1 MLKSFCEG
9 AFAQVAAF
17 QWTVSIVDQQL
28 EEFFSR
34 FERANQSSDIAAFG
48 ELYDERFMFGNPN
61 GVQTVERDAF
71 LKVIPKMKAHFSSM
85 GLLERSVHTVD
96 AHALSPKYL
105 LATVAWRMGIQ
116 TLSGRTHVDVVATYV
131 LMRGSEGALTIVFQ
145 IDHQD
150 LATVIKDQLENQ

>member
-1 MLKSFCEG
+1 
-9 AFAQVAAF
+9 
-17 QWTVSIVDQQL
+17 VSIVDQEL
-28 EEFFSR
+28 EKFFSR

-48 ELYDERFMFGNPN
+48 ELYGERFMFGSPT

-85 GLLERSVHTVD
+85 GLFERNVDSVD

-116 TLSGRTHVDVVATYV
+116 TLSGRTHVDVLASYV
-131 LMRGSEGALTIVFQ
+131 LMRGSEGALSIVFQ

-150 LATVIKDQLENQ
+150 LATVIKNQQEVQ